1 RFTSKMPA
9 GVKLITQYACESQP
23 MSTDYS
29 RLCDVVR
36 HLLSNAVKFTSQ
48 GSVTVGFDAP
58 KNGRVDIWVQDTGKG
73 IAPDNQQRIFDRF
86 FKVDEF
92 VPGAGLGLS
101 LCSMLVSSLG
111 GRITVD
117 SVVGQGSKFVVNL
130 PVG

>member
-1 RFTSKMPA
+1 
-9 GVKLITQYACESQP
+9 
-23 MSTDYS
+23 MSTDYN
-29 RLCDVVR
+29 RLSDIVR
-36 HLLSNAVKFTSQ
+36 HLLSNAAKFTSQ

-58 KNGRVDIWVQDTGKG
+58 KNGWVDIWVQDTGKG
-73 IAPDNQQRIFDRF
+73 IAPENQQRIFDRF

-117 SVVGQGSKFVVNL
+117 SGVGQGSKFVVNL